1 MTVSCSW
8 LRSFISLMHR
18 VESGVLQRNAYGD
31 THSSARQQVR
41 ENAILIM
48 IIFNRQPAGFE
59 MDEAIHEKTHKAR
72 FRTLPTGI

>member
-18 VESGVLQRNAYGD
+18 IECGILWSSAYGD

-41 ENAILIM
+41 ENAILIV

-59 MDEAIHEKTHKAR
+59 MEEAIHEKTRKAR
-72 FRTLPTGI
+72 FHTLPTGI